1 MKSGDSTI
9 VGGLL
14 IGRYFSRMGAKGR
27 VAVPVKL
34 RAGLGSGAIISQG
47 YQRALLLVAKPQW
60 EKLTESLRSQ
70 PLTAS
75 PRVRDIERFLFGSA
89 YEVEFDDQGRIVV
102 PQELRQFAGLND
114 QAIFVGLGNRIEI
127 WAKENWEK
135 YSKNLAGEIEKVA
148 EKLEVLKIEDRKS

>member
-1 MKSGDSTI
+1 MVKSGE
-9 VGGLL
+9 GLF
-14 IGRYFSRMGAKGR
+14 IGRFVTKISGKGR

-34 RAGLGSGAIISQG
+34 RNGLGDQAIISQG
-47 YQRALLLVAKPQW
+47 YQRALFLVSKPQW

-75 PRVRDIERFLFGSA
+75 PVVRDIERFLFGSA

-114 QAIFVGLGNRIEI
+114 RAVFVGLGNRIEI

-135 YSKNLAGEIEKVA
+135 YEQGLRKN
-148 EKLEVLKIEDRKS
+148 IEDIAGKLDGRIEVK